1 MTAPSSS
8 ACASG
13 TAVPQHVAFIMD
25 GNGRWATQRGWRRIK
40 GHFAGAETVRCVV
53 RCCRDAGIRYLTLYA
68 FSRENWV
75 RPKDEV
81 GGLMTLLR
89 EYLVKQEPE
98 LHENGIRLRA
108 MGCRGDLP
116 AAVDREI
123 ARVEA
128 ATAHHDRGHLILAL
142 SYGGRT
148 EIAQAARRLA
158 ERVAR
163 GELDPRQIDEAAVA
177 AHLYLP
183 DVPDPDLIVRT
194 SGEQRLSNFLLWQ
207 SAYSEF
213 YVTPVLWPDFREPD
227 FAAALAAYA
236 ARARRFGGVG
246 EAAGTKE
253 KPC

>member
-1 MTAPSSS
+1 MKAPPASSRTPD
-8 ACASG
+8 
-13 TAVPQHVAFIMD
+13 TAVPRHVAFIMD
-25 GNGRWATQRGWRRIK
+25 GNGRWATQRGWRRLK
-40 GHFAGAETVRCVV
+40 GHLAGAETVRCVV
-53 RCCRDAGIRYLTLYA
+53 RYCRNAGIRYLTLYA

-75 RPKDEV
+75 RPKDEIR
-81 GGLMTLLR
+81 GLMTLLR

-108 MGCRGDLP
+108 MGCREDLP
-116 AAVDREI
+116 AAVVREI

-163 GELDPRQIDEAAVA
+163 GELAPRQIDEAAVA

-194 SGEQRLSNFLLWQ
+194 SGEQRISNFLLWQ

-227 FAAALAAYA
+227 FRAALEAYA
-236 ARARRFGGVG
+236 ARSRRFGGV
-246 EAAGTKE
+246 AAVADAKE
-253 KPC
+253 NPC

>member
-1 MTAPSSS
+1 MKGSPASSRAP
-8 ACASG
+8 G

-25 GNGRWATQRGWRRIK
+25 GNGRWATQRGWRRLK
-40 GHFAGAETVRCVV
+40 GHLAGAETVRCVV
-53 RCCRDAGIRYLTLYA
+53 RCCRDAGVRYLTLYA

-98 LHENGIRLRA
+98 LHENGIRLRI
-108 MGCRGDLP
+108 MGCREDLP
-116 AAVDREI
+116 AAVVREV
-123 ARVEA
+123 ARVEE

-163 GELDPRQIDEAAVA
+163 GELDPQQIDEAAVA
-177 AHLYLP
+177 ASLYLP

-194 SGEQRLSNFLLWQ
+194 SGEQRISNFLLWQ

-213 YVTPVLWPDFREPD
+213 YVTPVLWPDFRESD
-227 FAAALAAYA
+227 FQAALEAYA
-236 ARARRFGGVG
+236 ARSRRFGGVG
-246 EAAGTKE
+246 AAAGAKE
-253 KPC
+253 NPC